1 MPPAPPD
8 SVPLVRRSSALAALT
23 VVVVALLIQTGSA
36 FAGRLIGLV
45 GVIAALWL
53 RTVLAAVILV
63 ALRPRS
69 LRLPPPE
76 SRVLVAALTLSLL
89 WMNASFYAAI
99 SRAPLGVVV
108 AVEFLGPLVVA
119 VLGHRRPLD
128 FAWIGLA
135 GVGVA
140 LLAGPAGSVSTAG
153 LLLALCA
160 AVGWAAYLLLAKR
173 AVATMQPL
181 PVVTI
186 MLIGSGML
194 LTPFL
199 LIGGPGLRAVGSA
212 LGLGALVAL
221 LSSAL
226 PYLLELL
233 ALRRVRAATYSVLLS
248 IEPAVAAITGFIIL
262 GQRLTRTE
270 IVAIAAVALA
280 AGGAGWSSGSRG
292 G

>member
-1 MPPAPPD
+1 MPAGPVD
-8 SVPLVRRSSALAALT
+8 SLPVRRSGAFAALT

-53 RTVLAAVILV
+53 RTVLAAVVLV

-76 SRVLVAALTLSLL
+76 SRLLVAALTLSLL

-99 SRAPLGVVV
+99 SHAPLGVVV
-108 AVEFLGPLVVA
+108 AVEFLGPLAVA

-128 FAWIGLA
+128 FVWIVLA
-135 GVGVA
+135 GAGVA
-140 LLAGPAGSVSTAG
+140 LLAGPTSSVSTLG

-160 AVGWAAYLLLAKR
+160 AVGWAAYILLAKR

-186 MLIGSGML
+186 MLIGSGL
-194 LTPFL
+194 VLTPL
-199 LIGGPGLRAVGSA
+199 LLVAGPGLRVVGSA
-212 LGLGALVAL
+212 LGLGVLVAL

-226 PYLLELL
+226 PYLLELV

-248 IEPAVAAITGFIIL
+248 IEPAVAAMTGFLIL
-262 GQRLTRTE
+262 GQRLTRAE

-280 AGGAGWSSGSRG
+280 AGGAGWSSGSRRG
-292 G
+292 

>member
-1 MPPAPPD
+1 
-8 SVPLVRRSSALAALT
+8 

-99 SRAPLGVVV
+99 ARAPLGVVV

-140 LLAGPAGSVSTAG
+140 LLAGPTGSVSTAG